1 MNYKSVVSAIL
12 TTLYATNTMA
22 GLDINQETYVKDT
35 STQTLTIISGGD
47 SNSLSNNNIDFKQPN
62 FYSESFY
69 SNNSTNSNTSNYY
82 NAYQSIN
89 PSWYSSNDYWYSSN
103 NASWYSSGDSSSYDS
118 LIRSSAS
125 RHGVDP
131 ALIKAIIHT
140 ESAFNPYAQSHAG
153 AQGLMQLMPATARRF
168 AVFNVFD
175 PADNIDGGTE
185 YLAWLL
191 RRFNYNI
198 EYALA
203 GYNAGEGNVDKYGGI
218 PPFSETRNY
227 VRKVL
232 NRYHNLYKHNSSLWV
247 NNRTDYQNFYN

>member
-1 MNYKSVVSAIL
+1 MSYKLVVSAML
-12 TTLYATNTMA
+12 TTLYAANASA
-22 GLDINQETYVKDT
+22 GLDVSQETYVKDT
-35 STQTLTIISGGD
+35 STKTLTIISDGNPNRT
-47 SNSLSNNNIDFKQPN
+47 SNQGVRFQQPK

-69 SNNSTNSNTSNYY
+69 SNSAADSNTSGYHNT
-82 NAYQSIN
+82 YQSTN
-89 PSWYSSNDYWYSSN
+89 PSWYSSNDYWYSSDN
-103 NASWYSSGDSSSYDS
+103 NAWSSSSDSSSYDA
-118 LIRSSAS
+118 LIRLSAS

-131 ALIKAIIHT
+131 ALVKAVIHT

-203 GYNAGEGNVDKYGGI
+203 GYNAGEGNVDKYNGI

-227 VRKVL
+227 VKKVMR
-232 NRYHNLYKHNSSLWV
+232 RYNNLYKNDSSLWV
-247 NNRTDYQNFYN
+247 NNRNNYQNLYN